1 MYRLEDG
8 RMICNLIQ
16 EGHVISL
23 EPNEE
28 MQKLPDG
35 CYNMEGNPI
44 PDPPAGE
51 DDEEDGEEWP
61 TRAIGQPSP
70 KLTAQRTATGWTSRG
85 VWWCPQNHA
94 FDLHLRRGH
103 RRALSL
109 LSYGRLERTMN
120 GSNED

>member
-1 MYRLEDG
+1 MTAPTSFYQMYRLEDG

-35 CYNMEGNPI
+35 CYDMEGNPI

-51 DDEEDGEEWP
+51 DARKMARNDPRE
-61 TRAIGQPSP
+61 RAAFA
-70 KLTAQRTATGWTSRG
+70 KARQRTATGWTSCG
-85 VWWCPQNHA
+85 VW
-94 FDLHLRRGH
+94 
-103 RRALSL
+103 
-109 LSYGRLERTMN
+109 
-120 GSNED
+120 